1 MLRFQAR
8 IVIGMMVCLL
18 MQIAPLSLTAP
29 AQAHSHHASMTLCH
43 DSVQSECLAQGA
55 FLPMPAP
62 HSHEKCCA
70 THGGMLDSVTL
81 ITRVFPALPNQQSGA
96 SLPFF
101 SAWVLKGADRLPLLR
116 PPKPHA
122 L

>member
-8 IVIGMMVCLL
+8 SIIGMLVCLL
-18 MQIAPLSLTAP
+18 MQTAPLNLTAS

-43 DSVQSECLAQGA
+43 DSVQSEYLAQRA
-55 FLPMPAP
+55 FFPMPAP

-70 THGGMLDSVTL
+70 THGAMLDSATFAP
-81 ITRVFPALPNQQSGA
+81 RVFPVLPRQQSGA
-96 SLPFF
+96 SLPFLA
-101 SAWVLKGADRLPLLR
+101 AWVLKGADRLPLLR
-116 PPKPHA
+116 PPRLHT